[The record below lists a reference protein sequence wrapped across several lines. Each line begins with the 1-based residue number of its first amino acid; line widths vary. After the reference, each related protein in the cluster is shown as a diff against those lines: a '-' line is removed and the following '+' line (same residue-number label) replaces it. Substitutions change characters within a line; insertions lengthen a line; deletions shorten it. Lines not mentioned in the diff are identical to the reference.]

1 MADFRPVPETDRET
15 VERTL
20 QYAFSPDSGPIVE
33 ESDDDWP
40 PTLYDQ
46 RGVYDGG
53 ELRSVCRLYTIPA
66 RVRGT
71 ETSVGGLGAVATP
84 PEHRRRGY
92 VRELCH
98 GALDEYDSNGVG
110 LVALW
115 PFSTPF
121 YEQFGWATA
130 YNYTRIEAPPE
141 TLPSHDPAG
150 QIRRLDADDW
160 DRLQSADARHSAEA
174 TLSIRRT
181 EQWWREQT
189 FSSGGGGGDP
199 PYCYGY
205 ERDGDLVGYLLYVV
219 DDDDQHTLVVDN
231 FTFADE
237 EARLALLDFL
247 AGHGAQIEQVVV
259 RTEPNGE
266 FLARVADPA
275 DIDCE
280 VKTGPMLRLTSVEWL
295 ETLDWPA
302 VELDCTLSVADPLRD
317 RTDGRYRLSVADGA
331 ASVDRLG
338 ERESGTGDESKSDG
352 KNDDIVVDIGTLSQ
366 LVVGT
371 HDIETAERVA
381 SLDVR
386 TESVREPLAE
396 LFETGPVHVRQ
407 FF

>member
-1 MADFRPVPETDRET
+1 MTDFRPVPETDRET

-20 QYAFSPDSGPIVE
+20 QYAFSPDSGPTIDE
-33 ESDDDWP
+33 LDDDWP

-46 RGVYDGG
+46 RGVYDDG

-98 GALDEYDSNGVG
+98 GALDEYESNDVG

-130 YNYTRIEAPPE
+130 YTYARIEAPSE
-141 TLPSHDPAG
+141 TLPSHDSAG
-150 QIRRLDADDW
+150 RIRRLDGDDW

-174 TLSIRRT
+174 TLSLRRT

-189 FSSGGGGGDP
+189 FSSGEDP

-205 ERDGDLVGYLLYVV
+205 VRDGDIVGYLLYVV

-231 FTFADE
+231 FAFADE

-266 FLARVADPA
+266 FLARVTDPA
-275 DIDCE
+275 DVHCE
-280 VKTGPMLRLTSVEWL
+280 IKTGPMLRLTSVEWL

-317 RTDGRYRLSVADGA
+317 RTDGRYRLSITDGA

-338 ERESGTGDESKSDG
+338 ERESGRRDGSKHSGDQADLAVG
-352 KNDDIVVDIGTLSQ
+352 IGTLSQ

-371 HDIETAERVA
+371 YDIETAERVA
-381 SLDVR
+381 GLDVR
-386 TESVREPLAE
+386 TESVREPLTK